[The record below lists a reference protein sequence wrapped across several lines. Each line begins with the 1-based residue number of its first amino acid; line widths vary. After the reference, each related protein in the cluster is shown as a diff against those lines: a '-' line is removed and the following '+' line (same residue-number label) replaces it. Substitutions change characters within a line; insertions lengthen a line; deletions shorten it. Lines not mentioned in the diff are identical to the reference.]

1 MPVFTELVRDFNY
14 ERNLINDGNT
24 ASTTNTDWTVIK
36 EYSNQIIIEHDEQ
49 VLAVAII
56 CDVPAGGASI
66 KVVVGGKTV
75 WFKDYSASGTDIQEN
90 FIACLPIGTYSM
102 QIYGKVKTAG
112 ETLSIKSV
120 KAGVTRLMDVSKD
133 DYTNT
138 SNGISNG
145 SSATVASRTINLP
158 AKRITALGKTKKST
172 LRINVAVTPKE
183 SLETGNTGTSYISGS
198 TFYGNICK
206 GNRIKTG
213 SPISGKVLTGAK
225 FLLKPNGSPSGPVYC
240 YVKRVDTGELLGCL
254 GTVEASTITS
264 LAYYLFDG
272 GDDIQI
278 PADAEVIIYLSYP
291 SASGSIWIYSNGN
304 TLSWANGA
312 NSSDGGNTW
321 SFSSYDKLMAVLYL
335 GESSTPIAFK
345 NSDEV
350 DESGK
355 LNVRLKIDGS
365 EVGWSTRNDG
375 EGIGWADKETIVNL
389 SDTASTVS
397 IEITVSNQSG
407 DDRWVS
413 VEIHVYGSPWI
424 LPSEFTDAI
433 ELTVPQNATIY
444 VITEPLD
451 GNPTKTV
458 GIGYLKAIPYT
469 EELYAYATGVDILE
483 FNHTFDILK
492 PVANML
498 KWKGKGASAS
508 VLAADIRG

>member
-1 MPVFTELVRDFNY
+1 M
-14 ERNLINDGNT
+14 
-24 ASTTNTDWTVIK
+24 
-36 EYSNQIIIEHDEQ
+36 
-49 VLAVAII
+49 
-56 CDVPAGGASI
+56 
-66 KVVVGGKTV
+66 
-75 WFKDYSASGTDIQEN
+75 
-90 FIACLPIGTYSM
+90 
-102 QIYGKVKTAG
+102 
-112 ETLSIKSV
+112 
-120 KAGVTRLMDVSKD
+120 
-133 DYTNT
+133 
-138 SNGISNG
+138 
-145 SSATVASRTINLP
+145 
-158 AKRITALGKTKKST
+158 
-172 LRINVAVTPKE
+172 
-183 SLETGNTGTSYISGS
+183 
-198 TFYGNICK
+198 
-206 GNRIKTG
+206 G
-213 SPISGKVLTGAK
+213 SPIHGKVVTGVE
-225 FLLKPNGSPSGPVYC
+225 FLLNKIGSPTGTVYC
-240 YVKRVDTGELLGCL
+240 YVMRADTKEVLGCL
-254 GTVEASTITS
+254 GSVDVSEITTK
-264 LAYYLFDG
+264 AYYLFDG
-272 GDDIQI
+272 GDDVEI
-278 PADAEVIIYLSYP
+278 PEDVPVIIYLTFPDGDSENYIREYGTGDEY
-291 SASGSIWIYSNGN
+291 SWID
-304 TLSWANGA
+304 WAY
-312 NSSDGGNTW
+312 SSDGSTW
-321 SFSSYDKLMAVLYL
+321 SFSSAENNIFIHYID
-335 GESSTPIAFK
+335 SSLTPVAFK
-345 NSDEV
+345 NSDEA
-350 DESGK
+350 DENGK

-365 EVGWSTRNDG
+365 EVDWDDRSGG